1 MKPTTTKKKKVP
13 KKILTIRSA
22 LAIKTKTTTKN
33 IALKDIEAT
42 NNMQKKE
49 KSWKD
54 FDKKKDVGNL
64 KTKMTK
70 ENAALKEIKAHNEKK
85 EEKFSKRIW
94 Q

>member
-1 MKPTTTKKKKVP
+1 
-13 KKILTIRSA
+13 
-22 LAIKTKTTTKN
+22 
-33 IALKDIEAT
+33 
-42 NNMQKKE
+42 MQKKE